1 MKKIGIWL
9 FTVVLCLE
17 KVLQLQQQY
26 CTFSSRTAAA
36 AVVLQLQQQQQHLF
50 KISNNHCRP
59 ILVVL
64 DKSLSKRFNLLFL
77 SAFSLEKVLQLQPQ
91 YCSCNYTST
100 LLDKFRMS
108 KYLYVS
114 SLVMINTLQHKLF
127 NILTILISYL
137 KKMLQLQLQ

>member
-36 AVVLQLQQQQQHLF
+36 AVVLQLQQQQHLF

-59 ILVVL
+59 ILVAL

-100 LLDKFRMS
+100 LLDKFRIS

-114 SLVMINTLQHKLF
+114 SLVLINALHHKLI

>member
-1 MKKIGIWL
+1 M
-9 FTVVLCLE
+9 
-17 KVLQLQQQY
+17 LQLQQQY
-26 CTFSSRTAAA
+26 CTFSNRTAAA
-36 AVVLQLQQQQQHLF
+36 AVVLQSQPQQQHFF

-59 ILVVL
+59 ILVAL

-91 YCSCNYTST
+91 YGSCNYTST
-100 LLDKFRMS
+100 LLDKFRIS
-108 KYLYVS
+108 KYLYES
-114 SLVMINTLQHKLF
+114 SLVMINTLQHKVF